1 MVATPSTEPKIVER
15 RVSARLQPAFRTICR
30 LYRLDAGHSLIGLVW
45 DLSETG
51 VSMLIAKPPK
61 PGTELSGELAPEDG
75 GLGVQINLRV
85 IHVKAMT
92 TGDYIMGAR
101 FSSPMPSDEM
111 KKFISSSANVP
122 TQWVPPKKG

>member
-1 MVATPSTEPKIVER
+1 MVATPSAEPKIAER

-30 LYRLDAGHSLIGLVW
+30 LNRLDAAHSVIGLVW

-51 VSMLIAKPPK
+51 VSMLMANPPK

-75 GLGVQINLRV
+75 GRALPISLQV
-85 IHVKAMT
+85 IHVKMMT

-101 FSSPMPSDEM
+101 FSSPLPSDQM
-111 KKFISSSANVP
+111 QTFLANSANMP
-122 TQWVPPKKG
+122 TQWIPPRKG